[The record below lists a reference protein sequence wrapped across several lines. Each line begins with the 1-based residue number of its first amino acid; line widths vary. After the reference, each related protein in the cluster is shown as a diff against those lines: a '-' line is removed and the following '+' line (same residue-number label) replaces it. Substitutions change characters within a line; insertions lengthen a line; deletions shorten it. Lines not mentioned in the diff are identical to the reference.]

1 MIWEFGTIPLELI
14 IAIILV
20 LLIEAPIAFILS
32 NRINAL
38 INWIKDHE
46 TD

>member
-1 MIWEFGTIPLELI
+1 MIWEFGKIPLELI
-14 IAIILV
+14 VAIIVV
-20 LLIEAPIAFILS
+20 LAIEFPFALFLS

-38 INWIKDHE
+38 IDWIKDHE